1 MKGLKGNKRRGT
13 HTSTIDLVET
23 LTKTLSQSP
32 YFESI
37 RLGKITT
44 GSRANGEKRIKIT
57 LLYPTNSSPILLK
70 VKDNSTLQECTVFT
84 KNTEAILQVLKKFSE
99 KNGVEILESK

>member
-13 HTSTIDLVET
+13 HSSAIGFVEDIV
-23 LTKTLSQSP
+23 KVLSQSP

-44 GSRANGEKRIKIT
+44 GSRANGERRIKIT
-57 LLYPTNSSPILLK
+57 LLYPTNTSPLLLK

-84 KNTEAILQVLKKFSE
+84 NNTEALIQRLKKYTSE
-99 KNGVEILESK
+99 IGVETHV

>member
-13 HTSTIDLVET
+13 HSSAIGFVEDIV
-23 LTKTLSQSP
+23 KTLSQSP
-32 YFESI
+32 DFEGI

-44 GSRANGEKRIKIT
+44 GSRANGERRIKIT
-57 LLYPTNSSPILLK
+57 ILYPTNTSPFLLK

-84 KNTEAILQVLKKFSE
+84 NNTEGLIQRLKKYTSE
-99 KNGVEILESK
+99 IGVETHV